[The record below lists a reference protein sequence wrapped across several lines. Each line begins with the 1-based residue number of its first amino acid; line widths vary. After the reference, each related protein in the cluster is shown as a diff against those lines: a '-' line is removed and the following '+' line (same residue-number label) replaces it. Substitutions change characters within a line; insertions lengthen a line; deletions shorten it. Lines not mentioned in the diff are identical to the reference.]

1 MFKLH
6 TWLLDFTPDF
16 EAFRVDLFLPE
27 FFSFFSYF
35 TGKKIVSIIQASF
48 TILKLFSGL
57 ITKVIK
63 IPNTNVTCVISY
75 STRD

>member
-1 MFKLH
+1 M
-6 TWLLDFTPDF
+6 
-16 EAFRVDLFLPE
+16 
-27 FFSFFSYF
+27 
-35 TGKKIVSIIQASF
+35 SIIQASF
-48 TILKLFSGL
+48 TILKSFSGL